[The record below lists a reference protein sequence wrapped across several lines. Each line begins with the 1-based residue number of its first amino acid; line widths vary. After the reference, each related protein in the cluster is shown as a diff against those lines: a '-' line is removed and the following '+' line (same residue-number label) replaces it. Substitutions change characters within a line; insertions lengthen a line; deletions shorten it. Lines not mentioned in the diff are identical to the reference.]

1 MPLLPF
7 TDGLIETHRADAEC
21 AALID
26 RHYSRQ
32 SKGSLQFVPPG
43 ECLVLRNAEATILF
57 VWLRNTIERYD
68 KQVGINCTVFR
79 NESSRL
85 ASEIILE
92 AEAAAVKRWGPIR
105 AFTYVDPGKIKSSNP
120 GYCFKKAG
128 WKQVGGLTRKGKMLF
143 EKELTCAKW

>member
-1 MPLLPF
+1 MLLPF
-7 TDGLIETHRADAEC
+7 TSGLVETNRADPEC

-32 SKGSLQFVPPG
+32 ARGALQFVPPG
-43 ECLVLRNAEATILF
+43 ECLVLRNTEGTVLF

-85 ASEIILE
+85 SSEIILE
-92 AEAAAVKRWGPIR
+92 AEQLAVKRWGP
-105 AFTYVDPGKIKSSNP
+105 
-120 GYCFKKAG
+120 
-128 WKQVGGLTRKGKMLF
+128 
-143 EKELTCAKW
+143 